1 MKTNVCV
8 ILGRFSVFVFTTS
21 GVYKT
26 KKKALPTDDT
36 DTVRSWQTDR
46 QTDSSVVSSL
56 QQYIKTWHQLAS
68 ACWWNKHPPSHSLV
82 GELPHA
88 VKLFLHCLSPFS
100 SSSWVSMYVWKK
112 KNLSAP
118 HFVHPERKKKKKSC
132 ALRRSHCDRKQLELN
147 RTHYSSAV
155 RPVTLTKDKRE
166 RKKTNKKNKQNKTTK
181 SDETVSNEPPD
192 PHRLE

>member
-1 MKTNVCV
+1 M
-8 ILGRFSVFVFTTS
+8 
-21 GVYKT
+21 
-26 KKKALPTDDT
+26 
-36 DTVRSWQTDR
+36 RSW

-112 KNLSAP
+112 KKLIGTSLRSS
-118 HFVHPERKKKKKSC
+118 RKEKKKSC
-132 ALRRSHCDRKQLELN
+132 ALRRSHCDRKQLELS

-166 RKKTNKKNKQNKTTK
+166 RKKQTKKTNKTK
-181 SDETVSNEPPD
+181 PQSQMRQFPTSLRIPIASNNHTSYLVCGWFECSQWGRKKEVPLLPYW
-192 PHRLE
+192 L